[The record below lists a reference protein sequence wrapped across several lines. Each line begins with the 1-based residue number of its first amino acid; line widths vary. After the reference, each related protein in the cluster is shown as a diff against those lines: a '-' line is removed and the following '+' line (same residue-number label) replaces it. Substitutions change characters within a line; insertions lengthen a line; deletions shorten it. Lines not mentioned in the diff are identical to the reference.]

1 MSGNNNPSLPRDV
14 GANSSAAADDEVIAQ
29 LLMTLREGP
38 GGPSSAGPSNAA
50 PAPRQ
55 PTPEQVLMWANIQ
68 QHIATRT
75 PTTPPIKVIC
85 AICHVELV
93 VPGLQEMDCDREDAK
108 VLKCGHVFGLDCLW
122 VWIAEKYDAP
132 GGVPCPACR
141 KPLPREDVDASDDDD
156 YPQANAPPSP
166 PPPQDINVNVHHAML
181 PNNRQVNPLMRIAPV
196 PQTLIPPPLGL
207 GIRRANPLQRIAA
220 GSQTVVSPPRDASPQ
235 RFVDAGTQTLPDP
248 PRSVPQLPPSFPIS
262 SVRTEPPAP
271 ARRPA
276 VLSQSVRLMRH
287 YAARRADVSINDLE
301 TLPAPARSVHDQP
314 PSPTSSAS
322 TEAPAPARRPVVL
335 NQSARLMRHYA
346 AMRSDAAAAETL
358 SAPSRSVPDQPADPT
373 PSGSTEAPATAP
385 APARRP
391 AVVSQSARLMR
402 HYAALRQQRRSQSP
416 PEASTSA
423 DARRR
428 SRSPVRPRDEDE
440 EMGEY
445 MDDDLD

>member
-1 MSGNNNPSLPRDV
+1 MSGNNNNNTNPSLPRDL

-68 QHIATRT
+68 QHITTRT

-122 VWIAEKYDAP
+122 AWIAEKYDAP

-156 YPQANAPPSP
+156 YPQANAPPY
-166 PPPQDINVNVHHAML
+166 PPQPINVNVHHAML

-220 GSQTVVSPPRDASPQ
+220 GSQTVISPPRDASLQ

-248 PRSVPQLPPSFPIS
+248 PRSVPDLQPTSSAHAAVLSQSARLMRHYAAWRADASVTETLPAPALSVSQLPPSFPTS

-276 VLSQSVRLMRH
+276 VLSQS
-287 YAARRADVSINDLE
+287 
-301 TLPAPARSVHDQP
+301 
-314 PSPTSSAS
+314 
-322 TEAPAPARRPVVL
+322 
-335 NQSARLMRHYA
+335 
-346 AMRSDAAAAETL
+346 
-358 SAPSRSVPDQPADPT
+358 
-373 PSGSTEAPATAP
+373 
-385 APARRP
+385 
-391 AVVSQSARLMR
+391 ARLMR
-402 HYAALRQQRRSQSP
+402 HYAALRRQRRSQSP

-428 SRSPVRPRDEDE
+428 SRSPARQRDEDE
-440 EMGEY
+440 DMDEY

>member
-1 MSGNNNPSLPRDV
+1 MSGNNNNNNTNPSLPRDL

-93 VPGLQEMDCDREDAK
+93 IPGLQEMDCDREDAK

-122 VWIAEKYDAP
+122 AWIAEKYDAP

-156 YPQANAPPSP
+156 YPQADAPPSP
-166 PPPQDINVNVHHAML
+166 PPPQPINVNVHHAML

-220 GSQTVVSPPRDASPQ
+220 GSQTVISPPRDASPQ

-248 PRSVPQLPPSFPIS
+248 PRSVPDPPPTSSARAAVLSQSARLMRHYAARRADTSATETLPAPALSVPQLPPSFPTS

-276 VLSQSVRLMRH
+276 VLSQSARLMRH

-301 TLPAPARSVHDQP
+301 TLPAPARSVPDLLP
-314 PSPTSSAS
+314 NFPASSVR
-322 TEAPAPARRPVVL
+322 TEAPAPA
-335 NQSARLMRHYA
+335 
-346 AMRSDAAAAETL
+346 
-358 SAPSRSVPDQPADPT
+358 PAL
-373 PSGSTEAPATAP
+373 
-385 APARRP
+385 RP
-391 AVVSQSARLMR
+391 AVLSQSARLMR

-428 SRSPVRPRDEDE
+428 SRSPARPRDEDE
-440 EMGEY
+440 DMDEY

>member
-1 MSGNNNPSLPRDV
+1 MAQYINTFILGVDNISSSANTPHTNPPPPTTLPPPPSGHPILHLSTHILPHPPLRPFTMSGNNNNTNPSLPRDL

-93 VPGLQEMDCDREDAK
+93 IPGLQEMDCDREDAK

-122 VWIAEKYDAP
+122 AWIAEKYDAP

-156 YPQANAPPSP
+156 YPQADAPPSP
-166 PPPQDINVNVHHAML
+166 PPPQPINVHHAML

-220 GSQTVVSPPRDASPQ
+220 GSQTVISPPREASPQ
-235 RFVDAGTQTLPDP
+235 RFVDAGTQTLPDA
-248 PRSVPQLPPSFPIS
+248 PRSVPDLPPASSARAAVLSQSARLMRHYAARRADASATETLPAPALSIPQLPPSFPTS

-276 VLSQSVRLMRH
+276 VL
-287 YAARRADVSINDLE
+287 
-301 TLPAPARSVHDQP
+301 
-314 PSPTSSAS
+314 
-322 TEAPAPARRPVVL
+322 
-335 NQSARLMRHYA
+335 
-346 AMRSDAAAAETL
+346 
-358 SAPSRSVPDQPADPT
+358 
-373 PSGSTEAPATAP
+373 
-385 APARRP
+385 
-391 AVVSQSARLMR
+391 SQSARLMR

-428 SRSPVRPRDEDE
+428 SRSPARSRDEDE
-440 EMGEY
+440 DMDEYMDEY